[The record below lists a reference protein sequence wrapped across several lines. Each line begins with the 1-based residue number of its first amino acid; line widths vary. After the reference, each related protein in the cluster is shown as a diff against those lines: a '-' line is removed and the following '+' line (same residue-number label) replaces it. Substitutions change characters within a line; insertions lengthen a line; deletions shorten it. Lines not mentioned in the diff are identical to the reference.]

1 MPPSLLSPDAGK
13 TRPRGVLVAGLL
25 VATLG
30 ITSLLAYQA
39 VVEVTS
45 HRATAERVLRDYS
58 AFAANRVAIRTSN
71 ELVYFV
77 YRPALTAL
85 DQLRT
90 ESHRR
95 RLLSPA
101 QLAQGSDSAGKAAL
115 GKMAFAFDVSF
126 PGRALVTR
134 GAPADTAV
142 QRWVTDTLA
151 SYVQA
156 VHRLHFDWSDAVI
169 VGGPSYRRMILFY
182 KLERD
187 PKGAPREAV
196 GFAADLST
204 LMPFFVDAVENG
216 PLIPA
221 TLTGGVPYDSIG
233 SVTIQDALGRDI
245 YRSSTAYPPLFTGR
259 DSLTTMMGRLH
270 FQVTL
275 RPDMAS
281 KLVIGGLPRTRL
293 PVITGLLLITAV
305 LVGGILYQLR
315 REYALAGLRSDFVA
329 SVSHELRT
337 PLAQIRMFSET
348 LRLGR
353 VRSQEERSRSL
364 VIIDQEARRL
374 THLVENLL
382 YFSRSERQGARIDAA
397 PEHIAPLIRS
407 AVEKFE
413 PLAAARRVTVRTVLD
428 ERLVAVVD
436 PGALHQMLLN
446 LLDNAVKYGPDGQ
459 TVTIT
464 LEGWGGYL
472 RLKVDDLGPGVPVE
486 ARDRVWDRFW
496 RLHRD
501 RGSSVAGTGIGL
513 AVVKELAT
521 MHRGRV
527 WCDEAEAGGARFVI
541 ELPDATPPAPAVQPQ
556 TAEVLT

>member
-1 MPPSLLSPDAGK
+1 
-13 TRPRGVLVAGLL
+13 VAALL

-58 AFAANRVAIRTSN
+58 AFAASRLASRTSQ
-71 ELVYFV
+71 EIIYFGFG
-77 YRPALTAL
+77 PALDAL
-85 DQLRT
+85 DHLRT
-90 ESHRR
+90 ETHRR
-95 RLLSPA
+95 TLPSPA
-101 QLAQGSDSAGKAAL
+101 ELAQHSDSGARAAL
-115 GKMAFAFDVSF
+115 SKMAFAFELPF
-126 PGRALVTR
+126 PPRALVTR
-134 GAPADTAV
+134 GAPADSAV
-142 QRWVTDTLA
+142 RRWVTDTLA

-156 VHRLHFDWSDAVI
+156 VHRHFDWTDAVI
-169 VGGPSYRRMILFY
+169 VGGPPSRRMMLVY

-187 PKGAPREAV
+187 ARGAPREAV
-196 GFAADLST
+196 GFAADLSS
-204 LMPFFVDAVENG
+204 LMPLFADAAERG
-216 PLIPA
+216 PLIPPS
-221 TLTGGVPYDSIG
+221 LTGGVPYDSIG
-233 SVTIQDALGRDI
+233 SVAIQDAFGNDI
-245 YRSSTAYPPLFTGR
+245 YRSHTAYAALFTGR
-259 DSLTTMMGRLH
+259 DSLNTMMGRLH

-275 RPDMAS
+275 RPEMAS

-293 PVITGLLLITAV
+293 PLITGLLIITAV

-382 YFSRSERQGARIDAA
+382 YFSRSERQAARIDAG
-397 PEHIAPLIRS
+397 PEHIAQLIRS

-464 LEGWGGYL
+464 LEGWGGYI
-472 RLKVDDLGPGVPVE
+472 RIKVDDLGPGVPVE
-486 ARDRVWDRFW
+486 ARERVWDRFW

-501 RGSSVAGTGIGL
+501 RGSVVAGTGIGL

-521 MHRGRV
+521 LHRGRV

-541 ELPDATPPAPAVQPQ
+541 ELPDATPPAPVVQAQ
-556 TAEVLT
+556 TAEAMT

>member
-1 MPPSLLSPDAGK
+1 
-13 TRPRGVLVAGLL
+13 
-25 VATLG
+25 
-30 ITSLLAYQA
+30 
-39 VVEVTS
+39 
-45 HRATAERVLRDYS
+45 
-58 AFAANRVAIRTSN
+58 
-71 ELVYFV
+71 
-77 YRPALTAL
+77 
-85 DQLRT
+85 
-90 ESHRR
+90 
-95 RLLSPA
+95 
-101 QLAQGSDSAGKAAL
+101 
-115 GKMAFAFDVSF
+115 MAFAFELTF
-126 PGRALVTR
+126 PKRKLVVR
-134 GAPADTAV
+134 GGPADSALR
-142 QRWVTDTLA
+142 RWVADTLNN
-151 SYVQA
+151 YV
-156 VHRLHFDWSDAVI
+156 RELHQPDWADAVI
-169 VGGPSYRRMILFY
+169 VGGPSSRRMMLAY

-187 PKGAPREAV
+187 SKGKPREAV
-196 GFAADLST
+196 GFAADLSA
-204 LMPFFVDAVENG
+204 LMPLFVDAAEHG
-216 PLIPA
+216 PLIPP

-233 SVTIQDALGRDI
+233 SVVIADAFGRDI
-245 YRSSTAYPPLFTGR
+245 YRSPSEFPAVSTGR
-259 DSLTTMMGRLH
+259 DSSNTMLGRLH
-270 FQVTL
+270 FEVSL
-275 RPDMAS
+275 RPEMAS
-281 KLVIGGLPRTRL
+281 KLVIGGLPRSRL
-293 PVITGLLLITAV
+293 PLIAGLLFITAI

-315 REYALAGLRSDFVA
+315 REYALAALRSDFVA

-382 YFSRSERQGARIDAA
+382 HFSRSERQTAHIEAA

-472 RLKVDDLGPGVPVE
+472 RIKVDDLGPGVPAE
-486 ARDRVWDRFW
+486 ARERVWDRFW
-496 RLHRD
+496 RLRRD

-513 AVVKELAT
+513 AVVKELVNL
-521 MHRGRV
+521 HRGRV

-541 ELPDATPPAPAVQPQ
+541 ELPDATPGQPVTQPQPAV
-556 TAEVLT
+556 EVLT

>member
-1 MPPSLLSPDAGK
+1 MPRSPKSNASNGA
-13 TRPRGVLVAGLL
+13 RPRGVLVAVLL

-30 ITSLLAYQA
+30 ITSLLAYQS
-39 VVEVTS
+39 VIEVTS

-58 AFAANRVAIRTSN
+58 AFAANRLAARTSN
-71 ELVYFV
+71 ELGYYGFG
-77 YRPALTAL
+77 RALGAL
-85 DQLRT
+85 DRLRT
-90 ESHRR
+90 ETHRNA
-95 RLLSPA
+95 LPSPA
-101 QLAQGSDSAGKAAL
+101 ELGQRSDSATRAFL
-115 GKMAFAFDVSF
+115 SKMAFAFDLTF
-126 PGRALVTR
+126 PKKTLVTR
-134 GAPADTAV
+134 GGPADSALR
-142 QRWVTDTLA
+142 RWITDTLD
-151 SYVQA
+151 SYVRA
-156 VHRLHFDWSDAVI
+156 VHRPEWADAMI
-169 VGGPSYRRMILFY
+169 VGAPASRRLMLAY

-187 PKGAPREAV
+187 ARGVPSQAV
-196 GFAADLST
+196 GFVADLST
-204 LMPFFVDAVENG
+204 LAPLFVDAAENG

-233 SVTIQDALGRDI
+233 SVVIQDAFGRDI
-245 YRSSTAYPPLFTGR
+245 YRSPTVFPSIFTGR
-259 DSLTTMMGRLH
+259 DSTNTMLGRLH
-270 FQVTL
+270 FEVSL
-275 RPDMAS
+275 NDKMAS
-281 KLVIGGLPRTRL
+281 KLVIGGLPRSRL
-293 PVITGLLLITAV
+293 PLITGLLLITAI

-382 YFSRSERQGARIDAA
+382 HFSRSERHTARIDAT
-397 PEHIAPLIRS
+397 PELIAPVIRS

-436 PGALHQMLLN
+436 PGGLHQMLLN

-472 RLKVDDLGPGVPVE
+472 RIRVDDLGPGVPLE
-486 ARDRVWDRFW
+486 ARERVWDRFW
-496 RLHRD
+496 RL
-501 RGSSVAGTGIGL
+501 
-513 AVVKELAT
+513 
-521 MHRGRV
+521 
-527 WCDEAEAGGARFVI
+527 
-541 ELPDATPPAPAVQPQ
+541 
-556 TAEVLT
+556 

>member
-1 MPPSLLSPDAGK
+1 
-13 TRPRGVLVAGLL
+13 VLL

-45 HRATAERVLRDYS
+45 HRATAERVLHDYS
-58 AFAANRVAIRTSN
+58 AFAANRLAYRTSQ
-71 ELVYFV
+71 ELIYFGFS
-77 YRPALTAL
+77 PALQAL
-85 DQLRT
+85 DKLRAT
-90 ESHRR
+90 THSST
-95 RLLSPA
+95 LPTPA
-101 QLAQGSDSAGKAAL
+101 ELAQHSDSATRAGL
-115 GKMAFAFDVSF
+115 SKMALAFDMTF
-126 PGRALVTR
+126 PARTLVIR
-134 GAPADTAV
+134 GGPADSAL
-142 QRWVTDTLA
+142 RHWIADTLDR
-151 SYVQA
+151 YVQA
-156 VHRLHFDWSDAVI
+156 IHQPDWADAVI
-169 VGGPSYRRMILFY
+169 VGGPESRRMMLAY

-187 PKGAPREAV
+187 SKGKPREAV
-196 GFAADLST
+196 GFAADLSA
-204 LMPFFVDAVENG
+204 LMPLFVDAAERG
-216 PLIPA
+216 PLIPPS
-221 TLTGGVPYDSIG
+221 LTGGVPYDSIG
-233 SVTIQDALGRDI
+233 SVVIQDAFGRDI
-245 YRSSTAYPPLFTGR
+245 YRSPASFPTLVTGR
-259 DSLTTMMGRLH
+259 DSSNTMLGRLH
-270 FQVTL
+270 FEVSL
-275 RPDMAS
+275 YPPMAS
-281 KLVIGGLPRTRL
+281 KLVIGGLPRSRL
-293 PVITGLLLITAV
+293 PLITGLLLITAI

-382 YFSRSERQGARIDAA
+382 HFSRSERHAARIDAT
-397 PEHIAPLIRS
+397 PELIAPLIRS

-459 TVTIT
+459 TVTLT

-472 RLKVDDLGPGVPVE
+472 RIKVDDLGPGVPLE
-486 ARDRVWDRFW
+486 ARERVWDRFW
-496 RLHRD
+496 RLRRD
-501 RGSSVAGTGIGL
+501 RGSAVAGTGIGL

-521 MHRGRV
+521 LHRGRV

-541 ELPDATPPAPAVQPQ
+541 ELPDATPPSPVVEPSPAVEAV
-556 TAEVLT
+556 TT

>member
-1 MPPSLLSPDAGK
+1 MALFSHHSAG
-13 TRPRGVLVAGLL
+13 TGRPRGVLVAVLL
-25 VATLG
+25 VATLA
-30 ITSLLAYQA
+30 ITSLLAYQT
-39 VVEVTS
+39 VLEVTS

-58 AFAANRVAIRTSN
+58 AFAANRLAARTSN
-71 ELVYFV
+71 ELGYFGFG
-77 YRPALTAL
+77 RALGAL
-85 DQLRT
+85 DRLRT
-90 ESHRR
+90 ETHRNT
-95 RLLSPA
+95 LPSPA
-101 QLAQGSDSAGKAAL
+101 ELGQRSDSATRAFL
-115 GKMAFAFDVSF
+115 GKMAFAFDLSLR
-126 PGRALVTR
+126 GGNLLTR
-134 GAPADTAV
+134 GGPVDSALR
-142 QRWVTDTLA
+142 RWVTDTVRG
-151 SYVQA
+151 YVRS
-156 VHRLHFDWSDAVI
+156 VHRPEWADAVI
-169 VGGPSYRRMILFY
+169 LGAPSGRRLMLAY

-187 PKGAPREAV
+187 TRGAPREAV

-204 LMPFFVDAVENG
+204 LTPLFVDAAENG
-216 PLIPA
+216 PLIPP
-221 TLTGGVPYDSIG
+221 TLTGGIPYDSIG
-233 SVTIQDALGRDI
+233 SVAIQDAYGQDI
-245 YRSSTAYPPLFTGR
+245 YRSPAAFPALFTGR
-259 DSLTTMMGRLH
+259 DTSTTMLGHLH
-270 FQVTL
+270 FEVSL
-275 RPDMAS
+275 RPEMAS
-281 KLVIGGLPRTRL
+281 KLVIGGLPRSRL
-293 PVITGLLLITAV
+293 PFITGLLFITAI
-305 LVGGILYQLR
+305 LVAGILYQLR
-315 REYALAGLRSDFVA
+315 REYALAALRSDFVA

-382 YFSRSERQGARIDAA
+382 HFSRSERQTASIDAA

-472 RLKVDDLGPGVPVE
+472 RIKVDDLGPGVPAE
-486 ARDRVWDRFW
+486 ARERVWDRFW
-496 RLHRD
+496 RLRRD

-521 MHRGRV
+521 LHRGRV

-541 ELPDATPPAPAVQPQ
+541 ELPDATPAQPVARPQQAVE
-556 TAEVLT
+556 ALT

>member
-1 MPPSLLSPDAGK
+1 MALLPRSIGSGSG
-13 TRPRGVLVAGLL
+13 RPRGVLVAVLL

-30 ITSLLAYQA
+30 ITSLLAYQS

-58 AFAANRVAIRTSN
+58 AFAANRLAYRTSQ
-71 ELVYFV
+71 EVLYFGFG
-77 YRPALTAL
+77 RALGAL
-85 DQLRT
+85 DKLRT
-90 ESHRR
+90 ATHKDA
-95 RLLSPA
+95 LPSPA
-101 QLAQGSDSAGKAAL
+101 ELGQRSDSATRAFL
-115 GKMAFAFDVSF
+115 SKMAFAFDLTF
-126 PGRALVTR
+126 PGRDLLTR
-134 GAPADTAV
+134 GGPADSAV
-142 QRWVTDTLA
+142 QRWITDTLN
-151 SYVQA
+151 SYVHA
-156 VHRLHFDWSDAVI
+156 VHRPEWADAVI
-169 VGGPSYRRMILFY
+169 VGGPAYRRMMVAY

-187 PKGAPREAV
+187 ARGTPREAV

-204 LMPFFVDAVENG
+204 LTPLFMDAAQDG
-216 PLIPA
+216 PLIPPA
-221 TLTGGVPYDSIG
+221 LTGGVPYDSLG
-233 SVTIQDALGRDI
+233 SVAIQDAFGRDI
-245 YRSSTAYPPLFTGR
+245 YRSSNSFPSSFTGR
-259 DSLTTMMGRLH
+259 DSSNTMLGRLH
-270 FQVTL
+270 FEVTL
-275 RPDMAS
+275 NQHMAD
-281 KLVIGGLPRTRL
+281 KLVIGGLPRSRL
-293 PVITGLLLITAV
+293 PLITGLLLITAV

-315 REYALAGLRSDFVA
+315 REYALARLRSDFVA

-382 YFSRSERQGARIDAA
+382 HFSRSERHTARIDAA
-397 PEHIAPLIRS
+397 PELIAPLIRS

-472 RLKVDDLGPGVPVE
+472 RIRVDDLGPGVPLE
-486 ARDRVWDRFW
+486 ARERVWERFW
-496 RLHRD
+496 RLRRD
-501 RGSSVAGTGIGL
+501 RGSAVAGTGIGL
-513 AVVKELAT
+513 AVVKELVSL
-521 MHRGRV
+521 HRGRV

-541 ELPDATPPAPAVQPQ
+541 ELPDATPPAPVVEPQ
-556 TAEVLT
+556 TVEALT